1 MAAID
6 MTKIDMGSII
16 LILTIILIFLILL
29 NCMIT
34 KFSNTLQSKQYEF
47 MTTTAMDTETSGG

>member
-1 MAAID
+1 

-29 NCMIT
+29 NCMII

-47 MTTTAMDTETSGG
+47 MATTAMDTETSGG

>member
-1 MAAID
+1 